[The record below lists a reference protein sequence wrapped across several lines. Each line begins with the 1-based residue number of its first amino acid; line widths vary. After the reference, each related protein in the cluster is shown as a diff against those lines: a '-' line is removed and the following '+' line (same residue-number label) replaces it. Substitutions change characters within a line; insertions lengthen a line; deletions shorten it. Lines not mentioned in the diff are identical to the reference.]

1 MNGSWLAAIVFVVAT
16 GLVGLS
22 AALSP
27 QASPRSPRW
36 LLLVALTVILPA
48 ALLAGLL
55 FGS

>member
-1 MNGSWLAAIVFVVAT
+1 MNWSWMAAIVFVAAT

-22 AALSP
+22 ATLSP
-27 QASPRSPRW
+27 QASYRSPRW
-36 LLLVALTVILPA
+36 LLLVAATVVLPA